1 MKIFGTKIVK
11 AAVIFLLT
19 LKSLGIFAQSTVTL
33 DPACQNCPPTATLNG
48 NAATPVPAPIPSC
61 GTVAGTY
68 KVGTALAAANTITLS
83 LNVTTV
89 GAYSITTTATNGMT
103 FTGAGT
109 FAGTGAQSVVLT
121 GSGTPL
127 NSGTTA
133 ILVQYGG
140 TTCATAI
147 TVASNAP
154 TAAAPIAGAVNGGSV
169 SGKTCFDV
177 AISNNSTVGCAL
189 LTSRTPQKADF
200 SAAATNQQVYT
211 FTPRGTVSN
220 VRFSYV
226 NTNGSVI
233 TAITGGNTGNN
244 ITTAVTATASFNTA
258 LNGSATGLTNANALT
273 ADIYVTYNDGAT
285 NNGTDRQIKITPNVK
300 DCACCGANSYVS
312 ATSVVWLEFMCHNL
326 DADQSLNPFAFD
338 PDLVGGYFQWGRQ
351 MDGHQKLQN
360 RVVLPPFNKAHTLVP
375 NTSERYQEMD
385 DLVAGGTRD
394 WTTATG
400 LRWGQTST
408 ITSTTALTSYPMNV
422 AKGPNDPCPAG
433 WKVPTI
439 RQYNSLLQ
447 GVNQLNIV
455 QGSGTNN
462 AVTVDGAKGI
472 KIGNLLYLPTTGFL
486 DLAQNIMNLTDMS
499 YGHYYTTDNFAVNK
513 GVYFKFGA
521 IDATGATNRIFPIPV
536 GFDFVTSVPVRCV
549 IDK

>member
-1 MKIFGTKIVK
+1 MKFYTQLLKIGFIVLM
-11 AAVIFLLT
+11 VII
-19 LKSLGIFAQSTVTL
+19 SALGLSAQTNVTL
-33 DPACQNCPPTATLNG
+33 DPACQNCPPSATLNG
-48 NAATPVPAPIPSC
+48 NAATAVSTPIPSC

-68 KVGTALAAANTITLS
+68 KMGTALTAANTITLS
-83 LNVTTV
+83 LTV
-89 GAYSITTTATNGMT
+89 ATAGAYSITTTATNGMT

-109 FAGTGAQSVVLT
+109 FAGTGAQSIILT

-127 NSGTTA
+127 TSGTTA
-133 ILVQYGG
+133 VLVQYGG
-140 TTCATAI
+140 TSCATSI

-154 TAAAPIAGAVNGGSV
+154 TAAAPLVGAVNAGSL

-177 AISNNSTVGCAL
+177 AIGNDNTSGCAAL
-189 LTSRTPQKADF
+189 ASRTPQKADF
-200 SAAATNQQVYT
+200 ALAATNQQVYT

-220 VRFSYV
+220 VRFSYI
-226 NTNGSVI
+226 NTNGNVI
-233 TAITGGNTGNN
+233 TAITGGNAGNN
-244 ITTAVTATASFNTA
+244 ITTAVTATATFNTG
-258 LNGSATGLTNANALT
+258 LNSSATGLTNSNALT

-312 ATSVVWLEFMCHNL
+312 ATSVIWLEFMCHNL
-326 DADQSLNPFAFD
+326 DANQSLNPFVFD
-338 PDLVGGYFQWGRQ
+338 PELVGGYFQWGRQ

-360 RVVLPPFNKAHTLVP
+360 RVVVPPFNKAHTLVP
-375 NTSERYQEMD
+375 NTNERYQDMD

-447 GVNQLNIV
+447 GVTQTNIV

-462 AVTVDGAKGI
+462 AVTVDGAKGL

-486 DLAQNIMNLTDMS
+486 DLAQNVMNLTDMS
-499 YGHYYTTDNFAVNK
+499 YGHYYTTDNFATNK

-521 IDATGATNRIFPIPV
+521 IDGTGNTNRIFPIPT
-536 GFDFVTSVPVRCV
+536 GLDFVSGVPVRCV